1 MIQFVVNTMRTTLP
15 AIFMLLCSATASATP
30 WYRVEVM
37 IVAYLDEANMAQE
50 HWTAAIAN
58 DINPDMTAESG
69 INPKPMI
76 DSINS
81 MTWWLNPSAV
91 QQRYDALLAGYD
103 FSGVPTAKQ
112 LELAAPELN
121 DSIERINYRND
132 MEVVWHEVWA
142 EPIQDEGL
150 ALPHPLHIKVK
161 HGIDIEIA
169 GQFSL
174 HRSRYLHFNTDIIV
188 QHYQDVTESPLDI
201 LTLPN
206 SEQSDE
212 WLPTGK
218 QSEAQ
223 PHSIPLRASNIRQTR
238 RMRSGELH
246 YLDHPMLGI
255 VVKVTP
261 IE

>member
-1 MIQFVVNTMRTTLP
+1 M
-15 AIFMLLCSATASATP
+15 ACATP

-50 HWTAAIAN
+50 HWASAIAS
-58 DINPDMTAESG
+58 DTDTDLATETGTGSEPL
-69 INPKPMI
+69 I

-81 MTWWLNPSAV
+81 MTWWLNPSAL

-121 DSIERINYRND
+121 DAIDRINYRSD
-132 MEVVWHEVWA
+132 MKVVWHEVWA
-142 EPIQDEGL
+142 EPIQEEGL
-150 ALPHPLHIKVK
+150 ALPHPLHIELKR
-161 HGIDIEIA
+161 GMDIEVE
-169 GQFSL
+169 GLFSL
-174 HRSRYLHFNTDIIV
+174 HRSRYLHFNTDILV
-188 QHYQDVTESPLDI
+188 QHYQDVAEAPLDV

-206 SEQSDE
+206 SQQSDE
-212 WLPTGK
+212 WLPAGK
-218 QSEAQ
+218 QSAAQ
-223 PHSIPLRASNIRQTR
+223 PQSIPLRASIIRQTR

>member
-1 MIQFVVNTMRTTLP
+1 MIQFVVNTMRTALP
-15 AIFMLLCSATASATP
+15 ATFMLLCSSMACATP

-50 HWTAAIAN
+50 HWAAAIASDTDSN
-58 DINPDMTAESG
+58 LATETTTEPL
-69 INPKPMI
+69 I
-76 DSINS
+76 DPINS

-91 QQRYDALLAGYD
+91 QQRYNALLAGYD
-103 FSGVPTAKQ
+103 FSDVPTAKQ

-121 DSIERINYRND
+121 DAIDRINYRSD
-132 MEVVWHEVWA
+132 MTVVWHEVWA
-142 EPIQDEGL
+142 EPIQEEGL
-150 ALPHPLHIKVK
+150 ALPHPLHIELKRDM
-161 HGIDIEIA
+161 DIEIT

-174 HRSRYLHFNTDIIV
+174 HRSRYLHFNTDILV
-188 QHYQDVTESPLDI
+188 QHYHDVAESPLDV
-201 LTLPN
+201 LTLP
-206 SEQSDE
+206 SSDQSGE
-212 WLPTGK
+212 WLPSGE

-223 PHSIPLRASNIRQTR
+223 PHSIPLRASTINQTR